1 MSVRRFF
8 GFVFWGQQVLQCSDA
23 KKYFVFAAVLL
34 HKVNLVMLS
43 VQKMKFTA

>member
-1 MSVRRFF
+1 MYADFLDSFLGGNRS
-8 GFVFWGQQVLQCSDA
+8 LQCSDA